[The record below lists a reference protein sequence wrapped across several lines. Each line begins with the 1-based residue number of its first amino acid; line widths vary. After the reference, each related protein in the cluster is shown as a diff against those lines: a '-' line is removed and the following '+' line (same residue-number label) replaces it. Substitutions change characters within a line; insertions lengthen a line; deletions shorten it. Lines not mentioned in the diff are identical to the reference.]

1 MTREEIEYFRKIVK
15 PFVARRLLAE
25 NYEGMGEA
33 DKADFERDFDAILDM
48 AIKGLEIE
56 SCEDAISRNAVID
69 EIRSGQ
75 SYITK
80 ISPTGELEHLF
91 DKENKALEEAVE
103 RVESLPKVKPVSVI
117 ATVKFNEDKLRELAK
132 EQAQKLYDSILRCKD
147 CKYFEYDSVVKI
159 DGVPLIAAHEICT
172 KWGDGCKTRED
183 GFCYLAEKRDHDE

>member
-25 NYEGMGEA
+25 NYEGVGA
-33 DKADFERDFDAILDM
+33 TDKAEFERDFDAILDL

-56 SCEDAISRNAVID
+56 SCEDAISRKAAC
-69 EIRSGQ
+69 ELAQ
-75 SYITK
+75 SYKSKTL
-80 ISPTGELEHLF
+80 SPN
-91 DKENKALEEAVE
+91 DIM
-103 RVESLPKVKPVSVI
+103 RLPRVKPVSVI
-117 ATVKFNEDKLRELAK
+117 ATVKFNEDKLRELAE

-183 GFCYLAEKRDHDE
+183 GFCYLAKKRES